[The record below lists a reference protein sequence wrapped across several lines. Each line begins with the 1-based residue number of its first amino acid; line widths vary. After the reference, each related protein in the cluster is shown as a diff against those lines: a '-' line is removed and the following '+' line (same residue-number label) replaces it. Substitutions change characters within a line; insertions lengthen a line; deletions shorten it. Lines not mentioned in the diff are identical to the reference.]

1 MKKFIL
7 LFVITFFS
15 CDNMKKNK
23 QTNIDQND
31 IEYVDLIG
39 EFPRKDLS
47 NILYSSWFDKN
58 YEDYSVDKATANKIK
73 KYISRDLKIKVVM
86 GTWCS
91 DSRENVPSFFKLID
105 YLNIKDKN
113 IDLIGLDLNKEN
125 PNGDEKTYEI
135 INVPTFIFYQKD
147 TEINRIVEITLES
160 FEKDI
165 LKILDGSGYENA
177 YYGF

>member
-1 MKKFIL
+1 MKKFIIVFTIIL
-7 LFVITFFS
+7 FS

-23 QTNIDQND
+23 QTDIDPNEL
-31 IEYVDLIG
+31 EYVDLIG
-39 EFPRKDLS
+39 EFSRQDLS
-47 NILYSSWFDKN
+47 HILYSSWFDKN
-58 YEDYSVDKATANKIK
+58 YESYIVDEESADKIK
-73 KYISRDLKIKVVM
+73 EYITRDLKIKVIM

-91 DSRENVPSFFKLID
+91 DSRENVPSFFKLMD
-105 YLNIKDKN
+105 YLNIKKRN

-135 INVPTFIFYQKD
+135 INVPTFIFYKENI
-147 TEINRIVEITLES
+147 EINRIVEITLES

>member
-7 LFVITFFS
+7 ILIITFFS
-15 CDNMKKNK
+15 CDNINKNK
-23 QTNIDQND
+23 QKDVDPND
-31 IEYVDLIG
+31 LEYVDLIG

-47 NILYSSWFDKN
+47 NILYSSWFDEN
-58 YEDYSVDKATANKIK
+58 YKDYIVDKVTADKIK

-105 YLNIKDKN
+105 YLNIKEGN
-113 IDLIGLDLNKEN
+113 IELIGLDVNKEN
-125 PNGDEKTYEI
+125 PNRDEKTYDI
-135 INVPTFIFYQKD
+135 INVPTFIFYKNNE
-147 TEINRIVEITLES
+147 EINRIVEITLES

-165 LKILDGSGYENA
+165 L
-177 YYGF
+177 

>member
-1 MKKFIL
+1 MKKFTIL
-7 LFVITFFS
+7 LIIIFFS
-15 CDNMKKNK
+15 CDTMKKNK
-23 QTNIDQND
+23 KTGIDPNEL
-31 IEYVDLIG
+31 EYVDLIG
-39 EFPRKDLS
+39 EFSRQDLS
-47 NILYSSWFDKN
+47 DILYSSWFDKN
-58 YEDYSVDKATANKIK
+58 YESYIVDEESADKIK
-73 KYISRDLKIKVVM
+73 EYITRDLKIKVIM

-91 DSRENVPSFFKLID
+91 DSRENVPSFFKLMD
-105 YLNIKDKN
+105 YLNMKKRN

-135 INVPTFIFYQKD
+135 INVPTFIFYKKNI
-147 TEINRIVEITLES
+147 EINRIVEITLES

>member
-15 CDNMKKNK
+15 CDNLKKNK
-23 QTNIDQND
+23 QTNIDPND

-47 NILYSSWFDKN
+47 NVLYSSWFDKN
-58 YEDYSVDKATANKIK
+58 YEDYSVDKVTADKIK

-135 INVPTFIFYQKD
+135 INVPTFIFYKKD
-147 TEINRIVEITLES
+147 KEINRIVEITLES

>member
-1 MKKFIL
+1 
-7 LFVITFFS
+7 
-15 CDNMKKNK
+15 
-23 QTNIDQND
+23 
-31 IEYVDLIG
+31 
-39 EFPRKDLS
+39 
-47 NILYSSWFDKN
+47 
-58 YEDYSVDKATANKIK
+58 
-73 KYISRDLKIKVVM
+73 M

-113 IDLIGLDLNKEN
+113 IDLIGLDVNKEN
-125 PNGDEKTYEI
+125 PNGDEITYEI
-135 INVPTFIFYQKD
+135 INVPTFIFYKKD
-147 TEINRIVEITLES
+147 KEINRIVEITLES

>member
-1 MKKFIL
+1 MKKFII
-7 LFVITFFS
+7 LFTIILFS
-15 CDNMKKNK
+15 CDSMKKNK
-23 QTNIDQND
+23 QTDIDPNEL
-31 IEYVDLIG
+31 EYVDLIG
-39 EFPRKDLS
+39 EFSRQDLS

-58 YEDYSVDKATANKIK
+58 YESYIVDEESADKIK
-73 KYISRDLKIKVVM
+73 EYITRDLKIKVIM

-91 DSRENVPSFFKLID
+91 DSRENVPSFFKLMD
-105 YLNIKDKN
+105 YLNIKKRN

-135 INVPTFIFYQKD
+135 INVPTFIFYKENI
-147 TEINRIVEITLES
+147 EINRIVEITLES

>member
-1 MKKFIL
+1 MKKFII
-7 LFVITFFS
+7 FFTIIFFS

-23 QTNIDQND
+23 QMDIDPNEL
-31 IEYVDLIG
+31 EYVDLIG
-39 EFPRKDLS
+39 EFSRKDLS

-58 YEDYSVDKATANKIK
+58 YESYTVDEESANKIK
-73 KYISRDLKIKVVM
+73 EYITRDLKIKVIM

-91 DSRENVPSFFKLID
+91 DSRKNVPSFFKLMD
-105 YLNIKDKN
+105 YLNIKKKN

-135 INVPTFIFYQKD
+135 INVPTFIFYKENI
-147 TEINRIVEITLES
+147 EINRIVEITLES

>member
-1 MKKFIL
+1 M
-7 LFVITFFS
+7 
-15 CDNMKKNK
+15 
-23 QTNIDQND
+23 
-31 IEYVDLIG
+31 
-39 EFPRKDLS
+39 
-47 NILYSSWFDKN
+47 YSSWFDKN
-58 YEDYSVDKATANKIK
+58 YEDYSVDKETADKIK
-73 KYISRDLKIKVVM
+73 KYISKDLKIKVVM

-113 IDLIGLDLNKEN
+113 IDLIGLDINKEN
-125 PNGDEKTYEI
+125 PNGDEITYEI
-135 INVPTFIFYQKD
+135 INVPTFIFYKKEK
-147 TEINRIVEITLES
+147 EINRIVEITLES

>member
-23 QTNIDQND
+23 QTNIDAND

-47 NILYSSWFDKN
+47 NVLYSSWFDKN
-58 YEDYSVDKATANKIK
+58 YEDYSVDKVTADKIK

-105 YLNIKDKN
+105 YLNI
-113 IDLIGLDLNKEN
+113 EN
-125 PNGDEKTYEI
+125 PNGDEKKYEI
-135 INVPTFIFYQKD
+135 INVPTFIFYKKD
-147 TEINRIVEITLES
+147 KEINRIVEITLES

>member
-1 MKKFIL
+1 MMKFIIVFTIIL
-7 LFVITFFS
+7 FS

-23 QTNIDQND
+23 QTDIDPNEL
-31 IEYVDLIG
+31 EYVDLIG
-39 EFPRKDLS
+39 EFSRQDLS
-47 NILYSSWFDKN
+47 DILYSSWFDKN
-58 YEDYSVDKATANKIK
+58 YESYIVDEESADKIK
-73 KYISRDLKIKVVM
+73 EYITRDLKIKVIM

-91 DSRENVPSFFKLID
+91 DSRENVPSFFKLMD
-105 YLNIKDKN
+105 YLNIKKRN

-135 INVPTFIFYQKD
+135 INVPTFIFYKENI
-147 TEINRIVEITLES
+147 EINRIVEITLES

>member
-7 LFVITFFS
+7 LFLIIFFS

-23 QTNIDQND
+23 QTNIDAND

-47 NILYSSWFDKN
+47 NILYSSRFDEN

-113 IDLIGLDLNKEN
+113 IDLIGLDVNKEN

-135 INVPTFIFYQKD
+135 INVPTFIFYKND
-147 TEINRIVEITLES
+147 KEINRIVEITLES

>member
-1 MKKFIL
+1 MRKLIIVFTIIL
-7 LFVITFFS
+7 FS

-23 QTNIDQND
+23 QTDIDPYEL
-31 IEYVDLIG
+31 EYVDLIG
-39 EFPRKDLS
+39 EFSRKDLS
-47 NILYSSWFDKN
+47 HILYSSWFDKN
-58 YEDYSVDKATANKIK
+58 YESYIVDEESADKIK
-73 KYISRDLKIKVVM
+73 EYITRDLKIKVIM

-91 DSRENVPSFFKLID
+91 DSRENVPSFFKLMD
-105 YLNIKDKN
+105 YLNIKKRN

-135 INVPTFIFYQKD
+135 INVPTFIFYKENI
-147 TEINRIVEITLES
+147 EINRIVEITLES

>member
-23 QTNIDQND
+23 QTNIDSND

-47 NILYSSWFDKN
+47 NVLYSSWFDKY
-58 YEDYSVDKATANKIK
+58 YEDYSVDKVTADKIK

-91 DSRENVPSFFKLID
+91 DSRENVPSFFKLTD
-105 YLNIKDKN
+105 YLNINDKN
-113 IDLIGLDLNKEN
+113 IDLIGLDVNKEN
-125 PNGDEKTYEI
+125 PNDDEKTYEI
-135 INVPTFIFYQKD
+135 INVPTFIFYKKD
-147 TEINRIVEITLES
+147 KEINRIVEITLES

>member
-1 MKKFIL
+1 MKKFTIL
-7 LFVITFFS
+7 LIIIFFS
-15 CDNMKKNK
+15 CDTMKKNK
-23 QTNIDQND
+23 KTDIDPNEL
-31 IEYVDLIG
+31 EYVDLIG
-39 EFPRKDLS
+39 EFSREDLS
-47 NILYSSWFDKN
+47 HFLYSSWFHKN
-58 YEDYSVDKATANKIK
+58 YENYIVDEKSADKIK
-73 KYISRDLKIKVVM
+73 EYITRDLKIKVIM

-91 DSRENVPSFFKLID
+91 DSRENVPSFFKLMD
-105 YLNIKDKN
+105 YLNIKKRN

-135 INVPTFIFYQKD
+135 INVPTFIFYRENI
-147 TEINRIVEITLES
+147 EINRIVEITLES

>member
-1 MKKFIL
+1 MKKFIIV
-7 LFVITFFS
+7 FTIIFFS

-23 QTNIDQND
+23 QTDIDPNEL
-31 IEYVDLIG
+31 EYVDLIG
-39 EFPRKDLS
+39 EFSRQDLS
-47 NILYSSWFDKN
+47 DILYSSWFDKN
-58 YEDYSVDKATANKIK
+58 YESYIVDEESADKIK
-73 KYISRDLKIKVVM
+73 EYITRDLKIKVIM

-91 DSRENVPSFFKLID
+91 DSRENVPSFFKLMD
-105 YLNIKDKN
+105 YLNIKKRN

-135 INVPTFIFYQKD
+135 INVPTFIFYKENI
-147 TEINRIVEITLES
+147 EINRIVEITLES